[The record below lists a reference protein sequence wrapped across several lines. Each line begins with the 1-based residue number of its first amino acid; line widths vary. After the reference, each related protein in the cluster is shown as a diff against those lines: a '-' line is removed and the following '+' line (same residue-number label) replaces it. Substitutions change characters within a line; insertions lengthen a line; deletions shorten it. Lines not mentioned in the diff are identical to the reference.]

1 MPSSPQTLGLPTDRS
16 HAAGA
21 AGVRRVSVAVAGPGT
36 APAAGAMGR
45 RAEETIAAA
54 CILVFSRIHPPGR
67 IGVRVDDRTLW
78 MTVEPDTTVGQ
89 LASALAPD
97 PAEPE
102 QGLLLDLWIHG
113 DACEGAAEAGS
124 LGSTLSLGI
133 EAGSEGLTLHLD
145 YRIERIAELSAQ
157 DLLEKIALAVDALN
171 HRPDARI
178 AELDLVTAV
187 ARRVMP
193 DAARPIAA
201 RDFILTHEVL
211 LATARRHADEPA
223 IRYGKLEYSYGE
235 LRSLSLRVAE
245 RLRDAGLGVGDL
257 VTVSGRSSFGLIAS
271 AIAVLAAGGV
281 LVTID
286 DALPA
291 ERREQ
296 IAALT
301 QTRYRIVV
309 AAGESS
315 LTSPGSTISVPAWP
329 SHTELEAIG
338 DSEWHGPILPQDAA
352 AYIFFTSGSTGA
364 PKGVIGAHRGLAHFL
379 DWQRQNFPIGP
390 GDRSAQLTALS
401 FDVVLRDIFFPLT
414 SGATI
419 CIPERELILDARR
432 VLAWFRE
439 QRVTVL
445 HCVPSLMKAWLQG
458 DDGSHSFRSL
468 RYIFFAGE
476 PLTNGLLL
484 KFRAAASAETR
495 ITNLYGPTETTLA
508 KLANPV
514 DEPEPGVQPVGK
526 PQPGVDVFILR
537 DRRTFCGLW
546 ETGEIVIRTPYRSR
560 GYFRDEELTRQV
572 FLQNPRTADPDD
584 LMYCTGDL
592 GRYRPDGKVEIFG
605 RIDSQ
610 IKIRGVRIEPNEIES
625 RMHRFPGVRDAAV
638 FLRQGAGEEK
648 ILCAVVVREDAA
660 DGETDAD
667 LAQRIRAFLRDALH
681 EAMVPA
687 LIVFVDKLPYLPNGK
702 LNRKELANLRVEKA
716 EGAGEAAP
724 LVAADDAA
732 RPMFDA
738 LRKLIPVPIAA
749 LEPSFVE
756 LGGDSLSFIQATLAI
771 ERILGYVPEGWERRP
786 LAELVNAAR
795 AAPGQRAASLVSAAS
810 GAAPARPGNSAHA
823 CFAAVEIPILIR
835 ALAIV
840 LVVISHADAAAAVN
854 ATSALFVVSGISFG
868 RFLLPGI
875 ESTGDL
881 RPTFRFILKFGVP
894 AGLWLLL
901 TRALAL
907 KPIWVPDL
915 FLAGTLFQDP
925 ASPHFTLW
933 YLDILAASVLILA
946 ALAKCRRALR
956 TRHADGIPTGKS
968 ESFGW
973 ALSLVLLGLVASG
986 AQISSGIWDGV
997 VGVDSVGPFR
1007 WLWMVALGALIVETT
1022 SMTRKVVVLCLL
1034 IGIAALAHSTEF
1046 LTTELN
1052 NAFFFACVIALIFL
1066 KRVLIPRILLRSV
1079 IVIASSTLF
1088 VYIVNYTVIHQ
1099 MEKHGVAGWLP
1110 LKVVAAVLAGIAL
1123 TRVWD
1128 RIGSAIRFPWRSMR
1142 LAPAGP
1148 G

>member
-1 MPSSPQTLGLPTDRS
+1 
-16 HAAGA
+16 
-21 AGVRRVSVAVAGPGT
+21 VRRVSVAVAGPGT
-36 APAAGAMGR
+36 APAAGAIDR

-54 CILVFSRIHPPGR
+54 CILVFSRIHPPGQ

-78 MTVEPDTTVGQ
+78 TTVDPDTTVGQ
-89 LASALAPD
+89 LASTLAAD

-102 QGLLLDLWIHG
+102 HGLLLDLWIR
-113 DACEGAAEAGS
+113 DASEAAPKGAAEAGS
-124 LGSTLSLGI
+124 LGATLSLGF

-145 YRIERIAELSAQ
+145 YRIERIAEVSAQ
-157 DLLEKIALAVDALN
+157 DLLEKIALAIDSLSR
-171 HRPDARI
+171 RPDARI

-211 LATARRHADEPA
+211 LATAQRHADEPA

-245 RLRDAGLGVGDL
+245 RLSDAGLGVGDL

-281 LVTID
+281 LVAID
-286 DALPA
+286 DALPD

-301 QTRYRIVV
+301 QTPYRIVV
-309 AAGESS
+309 AAGES
-315 LTSPGSTISVPAWP
+315 LTAPGSTISVSAWP
-329 SHTELEAIG
+329 SHAEIEAIG

-364 PKGVIGAHRGLAHFL
+364 PKGVVGAHRGLAHFL
-379 DWQRQNFPIGP
+379 EWQRQNFPIGP

-439 QRVTVL
+439 QRLTIL

-476 PLTNGLLL
+476 PLTHDLLL
-484 KFRAAASAETR
+484 KFRAAASPETR

-514 DEPEPGVQPVGK
+514 DEPEPGIQPVGK

-560 GYFRDEELTRQV
+560 GYFRNEELTRQV

-625 RMHRFPGVRDAAV
+625 RMHRFPRVRDAAV

-648 ILCAVVVREDAA
+648 ILCGVVVREAGA

-702 LNRKELANLRVEKA
+702 LNRKELANLRVEEA
-716 EGAGEAAP
+716 EGAAQAAP
-724 LVAADDAA
+724 LVAANDAA

-738 LRKLIPVPIAA
+738 LRKLLPVPIAA

-756 LGGDSLSFIQATLAI
+756 LGGDSLSFISATLAI

-786 LAELVNAAR
+786 LTELVNAAR
-795 AAPGQRAASLVSAAS
+795 TAPGQRAASLVSAAS
-810 GAAPARPGNSAHA
+810 GGAPARPGNSAHA
-823 CFAAVEIPILIR
+823 FFAAVEIPILIR

-840 LVVISHADAAAAVN
+840 LIVISHADAAAAVN

-881 RPTFRFILKFGVP
+881 RPTLRFILKFGIP

-901 TRALAL
+901 TRALTF
-907 KPIWVPDL
+907 KRIWVPDL

-925 ASPHFTLW
+925 ESPHFTLW
-933 YLDILAASVLILA
+933 YLDILAATVLILA
-946 ALAKCRRALR
+946 ALAKSRRALR
-956 TRHADGIPTGKS
+956 TRHADGIPTGRS

-986 AQISSGIWDGV
+986 AQISFGIWDGV

-1022 SMTRKVVVLCLL
+1022 SKTRKVVVLCLL
-1034 IGIAALAHSTEF
+1034 IAIAALAHWTEF
-1046 LTTELN
+1046 LTTEIGD
-1052 NAFFFACVIALIFL
+1052 FFYASVMVLIFL
-1066 KRVLIPRILLRSV
+1066 KRVLVPRILLRPV

-1099 MEKHGVAGWLP
+1099 MENHGVAGWLP
-1110 LKVVAAVLAGIAL
+1110 LKVVAALLAGIAL

-1128 RIGSAIRFPWRSMR
+1128 WIGSAIRFPWRPMR